1 MVAKRDFV
9 ESVQDILLRAEFDV
23 QVNYAKTL
31 QPLAEKYA
39 KLLKSLQFNKNCNET
54 CVVSECFNTRNWV
67 MNWSCPAD
75 TCECNLK
82 NKNDTLEAFENL
94 EDEAENVT
102 GTVKNAIHEV
112 HDELAQAYKSYRSK
126 VLRITTDSKNQ
137 IEEQLKVLEPLLEL
151 LPKKQEPQA
160 AGEYSAER
168 QQCISRN
175 CYYYYGNDQY
185 TYGQCVDYCLRTYYQ

>member
-1 MVAKRDFV
+1 
-9 ESVQDILLRAEFDV
+9 
-23 QVNYAKTL
+23 
-31 QPLAEKYA
+31 
-39 KLLKSLQFNKNCNET
+39 
-54 CVVSECFNTRNWV
+54 

-151 LPKKQEPQA
+151 LPKKQEP
-160 AGEYSAER
+160 
-168 QQCISRN
+168 
-175 CYYYYGNDQY
+175 
-185 TYGQCVDYCLRTYYQ
+185 